1 MIKSITVK
9 NLNSKLNLE
18 LEFNSDVNLLTGK
31 NGSSK
36 TTLLK
41 LIWFLNSGQIY
52 NLLSEINFGF
62 VELIT
67 DKAKV
72 TVDRDL
78 EKGNVKIQV
87 NDGQPQTI
95 NEEELRQ
102 LNFRHPRFRKTLNEF
117 RSISESTI
125 FFPTFRRIEGGFSTG
140 RERNNDPF
148 NSNSLKMALEEL
160 SGNLSHPNQRFV
172 ASISTDDIVILLTKE
187 YAKITEEVNKIQK
200 SQSDSIISK
209 IQSRSAGA
217 NEGELL
223 ATIQKEIEETE
234 ELRKSKYRPFSTLSD
249 LIQQIFQH
257 KGIYLSNLAIGDV
270 SSAISSEKLSAGE
283 KQMLSFLCYNTFTK
297 SSSIFIDEPELSLHP
312 DWQRTLVPTLLAQG
326 NENQFFMATHSPFI
340 YAKYPDKEIILGQD
354 RGDN

>member
-1 MIKSITVK
+1 MIKSIAVK
-9 NLNSKLNLE
+9 KLNSKLNLE

-41 LIWFLNSGQIY
+41 LIWFLNSGQIH
-52 NLLSEINFGF
+52 NLLSEINFSF

-72 TVDRDL
+72 SVDRDF
-78 EKGNVKIQV
+78 EKGNVTIHV

-95 NEEELRQ
+95 NEEQLRQ
-102 LNFRHPRFRKTLNEF
+102 LNFKHPRLRKALNEF

-125 FFPTFRRIEGGFSTG
+125 FFPTFRRIEGGFSTE
-140 RERNNDPF
+140 RELKNNLFD
-148 NSNSLKMALEEL
+148 SNTLKMALEEL
-160 SGNLSHPNQRFV
+160 SENLSQPNQRFV
-172 ASISTDDIVILLTKE
+172 ASISTDDLVILLTQE
-187 YAKITEEVNKIQK
+187 YAKITEEVNEIQK
-200 SQSDSIISK
+200 KQSDSIVSK
-209 IQSRSAGA
+209 IQNRSIDT

-249 LIQQIFQH
+249 LIQQIFQY
-257 KGIYLSNLAIGDV
+257 KGIYLSNLPIGDV
-270 SSAISSEKLSAGE
+270 SRAISSEKLSAGE

-297 SSSIFIDEPELSLHP
+297 NTSIFIDEPELSLHP

-340 YAKYPDKEIILGQD
+340 YAKFSDKEIILGKD

>member
-1 MIKSITVK
+1 MIKSITVR
-9 NLNSKLNLE
+9 NLNAKMDLDLD
-18 LEFNSDVNLLTGK
+18 FNSDINLLTGK

-41 LIWFLNSGQIY
+41 LIWFLNGGQIY
-52 NLLSEINFGF
+52 NLLNEINFEF
-62 VELIT
+62 VELQT

-72 TVDRDL
+72 VVDRDL
-78 EKGNVKIQV
+78 EKGTVKIQI
-87 NDGQPQTI
+87 NDGQPQSI
-95 NEEELRQ
+95 NEEELKQ
-102 LNFRHPRFRKTLNEF
+102 LNFRHPRFRKTLNDF
-117 RSISESTI
+117 RSISEATL

-140 RERNNDPF
+140 RERSSDPF
-148 NSNSLKMALEEL
+148 NTNSLKMALTEL
-160 SGNLSHPNQRFV
+160 SESLSHANQRFV
-172 ASISTDDIVILLTKE
+172 ASISTDDLVILLTKE

-200 SQSDSIISK
+200 SQSDSIIFK
-209 IQSRSAGA
+209 IQNRHHDT

-234 ELRKSKYRPFSTLSD
+234 ELRKSKYRPFSTLSE
-249 LIQQIFQH
+249 LTQKIFQH
-257 KGIYLSNLAIGDV
+257 KGIYLNTLAIGDV
-270 SSAISSEKLSAGE
+270 GSAISSEKLSAGE

-297 SSSIFIDEPELSLHP
+297 NASIFIDEPELSLHP

-340 YAKYPDKEIILGQD
+340 YAKYPDKEIMLGND